1 MTKTSISAVGSS
13 WPATALVA
21 VNINKGLSASRH
33 RCRFAIR
40 ALSFPEGGIA
50 RWRCRVQ
57 GIDGKVVR
65 AIETPGFTLDIPLDL
80 RGTAFQ
86 QRVWQALREIPV
98 GSVASYQ
105 DIARKIG
112 MSKSAQDVAEAC
124 AANTLAI
131 VIPCHRVIRSD
142 GSLAGYRWGMKRKR
156 ALLQKEQEASPE
168 PGSLF
173 HAAN

>member
-1 MTKTSISAVGSS
+1 MRKRTAKELTAKALIAELHSRFQEVELHVGDAGFEA
-13 WPATALVA
+13 WVA
-21 VNINKGLSASRH
+21 
-33 RCRFAIR
+33 
-40 ALSFPEGGIA
+40 
-50 RWRCRVQ
+50 
-57 GIDGKVVR
+57 KVVR
-65 AIETPGFTLDIPLDL
+65 AVETPDSTLDIPLDP

-98 GSVASYQ
+98 GTVANYQ
-105 DIARKIG
+105 EIARKVG
-112 MSKSAQDVAEAC
+112 MSKTAQDVAEAC

-142 GSLAGYRWGMKRKR
+142 GSLAGYRWGLKRKR

-173 HAAN
+173 HAAALAAH